1 MARPASRYPTE
12 LELEILKILWCDSPL
27 SGREIRDALVPDRTL
42 AYTSVMT
49 MLKIMNQKKYL
60 RRRKNAAGG
69 FVYAPRVT
77 EQDVARGML
86 DDLVDR
92 VFDGSALAVMLN
104 LLETSDIDQAELK
117 QLRQLINRKGTSLEA
132 KEQES

>member
-12 LELEILKILWCDSPL
+12 LELEILKIIWRDSPL
-27 SGREIRDALVPDRTL
+27 SGREIRDALSPGREL

-60 RRRKNAAGG
+60 RRRKVTGG

-86 DDLVDR
+86 GDLVNR

-104 LLETSDIDQAELK
+104 LLETSDIDQAELNE
-117 QLRQLINRKGTSLEA
+117 LRKLINRKGTALEA

>member
-12 LELEILKILWCDSPL
+12 LELEILKILWHDSPL
-27 SGREIRDALVPDRTL
+27 SGREIRDALAPGREL

-49 MLKIMNQKKYL
+49 MLKIMTRKKYL
-60 RRRKNAAGG
+60 RRRKVAGG
-69 FVYAPRVT
+69 YMYAPRVS

-104 LLETSDIDQAELK
+104 LLESSDIDRAELK
-117 QLRQLINRKGTSLEA
+117 KLRKLINRKGTSPKA
-132 KEQES
+132 KEQEP